1 LYYSHTYE
9 EGREEDAIC
18 GQQPLLDGLD
28 PSSEYVQHHHH
39 ERLGRPQIVAALFL
53 YYNNQ
58 NEIS

>member
-1 LYYSHTYE
+1 MK
-9 EGREEDAIC
+9 EDAIC